1 MGVDDPELL
10 ESLETARTVSTGTSS
25 EVHHLHASGKLFL
38 LLYIFGAPSGSTG
51 SSCLKEVHFV
61 RVDDSMFALALDL
74 EVVGDQVDLRAVWL
88 LLILPLRS
96 VRAATIASSAH
107 VSTTSLAGGR
117 LATLLV
123 LVWLPGF
130 LISTHLL
137 LQLLSHK

>member
-1 MGVDDPELL
+1 LGVDDPELL
-10 ESLETARTVSTGTSS
+10 ESLETTRTVSTGTFS

-38 LLYIFGAPSGSTG
+38 LLNIFGAPSGSTG
-51 SSCLKEVHFV
+51 SSSLKEVHFV
-61 RVDDSMFALALDL
+61 RVDDSMFALTLDL

-88 LLILPLRS
+88 LIWRLRS
-96 VRAATIASSAH
+96 VRAATIASSAR